1 MDDYSALFIL
11 SYFFSAPLIQVTKAC
26 FDFVAH
32 LAKGLELLNSVLL
45 AILNTNVNK
54 QQHNIVFLHLQPKL
68 PKIFLPL
75 AWCALESHQK

>member
-32 LAKGLELLNSVLL
+32 LAKGLLNSVLL
-45 AILNTNVNK
+45 AILNTTVNK

-68 PKIFLPL
+68 QKNFLPL

>member
-32 LAKGLELLNSVLL
+32 LAKGLLNSVLL
-45 AILNTNVNK
+45 AILNTNVNETIDYNC
-54 QQHNIVFLHLQPKL
+54 HILWPTICN
-68 PKIFLPL
+68 FLPEHSFHYL
-75 AWCALESHQK
+75 SRLS

>member
-32 LAKGLELLNSVLL
+32 LAKGLLNSVFFG
-45 AILNTNVNK
+45 NFKHERK
-54 QQHNIVFLHLQPKL
+54 QTTTQHC
-68 PKIFLPL
+68 IF
-75 AWCALESHQK
+75 AFAT

>member
-32 LAKGLELLNSVLL
+32 LAKGLLNSVLL

-54 QQHNIVFLHLQPKL
+54 QQHNIVLETAPPSQIFDLVHL
-68 PKIFLPL
+68 
-75 AWCALESHQK
+75 

>member
-32 LAKGLELLNSVLL
+32 LAKGLLNSVLL

-54 QQHNIVFLHLQPKL
+54 RTIIIATYYGQPFATFFLNIHF
-68 PKIFLPL
+68 II
-75 AWCALESHQK
+75 